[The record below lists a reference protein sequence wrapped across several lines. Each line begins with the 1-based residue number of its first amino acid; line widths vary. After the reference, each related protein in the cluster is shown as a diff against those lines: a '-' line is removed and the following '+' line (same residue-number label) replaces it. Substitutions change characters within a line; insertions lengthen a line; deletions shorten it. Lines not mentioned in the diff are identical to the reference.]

1 MATNMIRLGDKTDIR
16 MLQEAERELQTGVS
30 AHIYKSQVNDIG
42 PDGGIEVTM
51 PIEHGKVVLLSLG
64 VRYEFVFYTN
74 AGLYHAIGRIK
85 ERYKKD
91 NIYVFLIELQ
101 SQLEKFQR
109 REYYRYPCLID
120 IKFYQ
125 ISEQDAKKVPPDRIL
140 RMFRESREAES
151 AQKDGMLLDISGG
164 GAKFIGRDRLE
175 VDSYILMIVRLTSS
189 SMDKQYF
196 IKGHVL
202 ASEEAENRWGKVE
215 TRVQFIF
222 HDNRMQE
229 EIIRYIFEEERKI
242 RKKS

>member
-1 MATNMIRLGDKTDIR
+1 MITNVIHLGDKTDIR
-16 MLQEAERELQTGVS
+16 MVQQAERQAETGIA
-30 AHIYKSQVNDIG
+30 AHIYKSQVNDIT

-74 AGLYHAIGRIK
+74 GGLYHAVGRIK
-85 ERYKKD
+85 ERYKRD

-109 REYYRYPCLID
+109 REFYRYPCLID

-125 ISEQDAKKVPPDRIL
+125 ISEQDAKRVPSDRIL
-140 RMFRESREAES
+140 QMFRESGKFQT
-151 AQKDGMLLDISGG
+151 AQKDGMLLDLSGG
-164 GAKFIGRDRLE
+164 GAKFIGKDKLE
-175 VDSYILMIVRLTSS
+175 TDSYILIVVRLSSS

-202 ASEEAENRWGKVE
+202 ASEEAENRWGKIE

>member
-1 MATNMIRLGDKTDIR
+1 MITNVIHLGDKTDIR
-16 MLQEAERELQTGVS
+16 MVQQAERQAETGIA
-30 AHIYKSQVNDIG
+30 AHIYKSQVNDIT

-74 AGLYHAIGRIK
+74 GGLYHAVGRIK
-85 ERYKKD
+85 ERYKRD

-109 REYYRYPCLID
+109 REFYRYPCLID

-125 ISEQDAKKVPPDRIL
+125 ISEQDAKRVPSDRIL
-140 RMFRESREAES
+140 QMFRESGQFQT
-151 AQKDGMLLDISGG
+151 AQKDGMLLDLSGG
-164 GAKFIGRDRLE
+164 GAKFIGKDKLE
-175 VDSYILMIVRLTSS
+175 TDSYILIVVRLSSS

-202 ASEEAENRWGKVE
+202 ASEEAENRWGKIE

>member
-1 MATNMIRLGDKTDIR
+1 MVAKVLHLGDKTDIR
-16 MLQEAERELQTGVS
+16 MVQQAERASQTGVS
-30 AHIYKSQVNDIG
+30 AHIYKSQVNDIT
-42 PDGGIEVTM
+42 PDGGVEVTM

-74 AGLYHAIGRIK
+74 AGLYHAEGRIK

-101 SQLEKFQR
+101 SGLEKFQR
-109 REYYRYPCLID
+109 REYYRYPCLLD

-125 ISEQDAKKVPPDRIL
+125 ISEQDAKRVPPDKIL
-140 RMFRESREAES
+140 RSFRESGQS
-151 AQKDGMLLDISGG
+151 QTAQKDAMLLDLSGG
-164 GAKFIGRDRLE
+164 GARFIGKDRLDM
-175 VDSYILMIVRLTSS
+175 DSYILMVIRLTTS

-202 ASEEAENRWGKVE
+202 ASEEAESRWGKIE

-222 HDNRMQE
+222 HDTRMQE
-229 EIIRYIFEEERKI
+229 EIIRYIFEEERKV
-242 RKKS
+242 RKRS

>member
-1 MATNMIRLGDKTDIR
+1 MAEGCNNFRSIY
-16 MLQEAERELQTGVS
+16 AERGDVS
-30 AHIYKSQVNDIG
+30 FIKIYIE
-42 PDGGIEVTM
+42 GGL
-51 PIEHGKVVLLSLG
+51 KW
-64 VRYEFVFYTN
+64 
-74 AGLYHAIGRIK
+74 
-85 ERYKKD
+85 
-91 NIYVFLIELQ
+91 
-101 SQLEKFQR
+101 
-109 REYYRYPCLID
+109 
-120 IKFYQ
+120 Q
-125 ISEQDAKKVPPDRIL
+125 IKKVPPDRIL

>member
-1 MATNMIRLGDKTDIR
+1 MVANVLHLGDKTDIR
-16 MLQEAERELQTGVS
+16 MVQQAERETQTGLS
-30 AHIYKSQVNDIG
+30 AHIYKSQVHDIT

-51 PIEHGKVVLLSLG
+51 PIEQGKVVLLSLG
-64 VRYEFVFYTN
+64 LRYEFVFYTN
-74 AGLYHAIGRIK
+74 AGLYHATGRIK

-101 SQLEKFQR
+101 SQMEKFQR

-120 IKFYQ
+120 VKFYP
-125 ISEQDAKKVPPDRIL
+125 ISAQDAKMMPSDRIL
-140 RMFRESREAES
+140 QMFRESGEAKN
-151 AQKDGMLLDISGG
+151 AQKDAMLLDLSGG
-164 GAKFIGRDRLE
+164 GARFIGKEKLE
-175 VDSYILMIVRLTSS
+175 TDSYILMVIRLTSS

-196 IKGHVL
+196 IKCHVL
-202 ASEEAENRWGKVE
+202 ASEEAENRWGKIE

-229 EIIRYIFEEERKI
+229 EIIRYIFEEERKV

>member
-1 MATNMIRLGDKTDIR
+1 MVTNVIHLGDKTDIR
-16 MLQEAERELQTGVS
+16 MVQQAERESRMGMS
-30 AHIYKSQVNDIG
+30 AHIYKSQVNDIT

-51 PIEHGKVVLLSLG
+51 PIEQGKVVLLSLG

-74 AGLYHAIGRIK
+74 GGLYHALGRIK

-91 NIYVFLIELQ
+91 NIYVFLIDLQ

-109 REYYRYPCLID
+109 REYYRYPCLME
-120 IKFYQ
+120 IKYYQ
-125 ISEQDAKKVPPDRIL
+125 ISEQDAKRVPSDRIL
-140 RMFRESREAES
+140 RMFQESGQSQS
-151 AQKDGMLLDISGG
+151 AQKDAMLLDLSGG
-164 GAKFIGRDRLE
+164 GARFIGKDSLDR
-175 VDSYILMIVRLTSS
+175 DSYILMIIRLTSS

-202 ASEEAENRWGKVE
+202 ASEEAENRWGKIE

-242 RKKS
+242 RRKS